1 MNHEADDALAMY
13 QTEESICISIDKDL
27 LQIPGAHFGMVNHQ
41 HSYVEEWDG
50 LVWFYRQIL
59 MGDNTD
65 NITGIHGIGD
75 SRSRRILAGCETE
88 EELWERVVEEYI
100 SRDLDPNQAKING
113 QLMWCHRTPVN
124 YDTLEGIWLPPTERN
139 NNNNASN

>member
-1 MNHEADDALAMY
+1 MY
-13 QTEESICISIDKDL
+13 QTEDSVCISIDKDL
-27 LQIPGAHFGMVNHQ
+27 LQIPGAHFGMVSYQ
-41 HSYVEEWDG
+41 HDFIEEWDG

-65 NITGIHGIGD
+65 NIKGIHGIGAAR
-75 SRSRRILAGCETE
+75 SRSILAGCETE
-88 EELWERVVEEYI
+88 EELWECVVQAYENK
-100 SRDLDPNQAKING
+100 DLDLAIPKTNG

-124 YDTLEGIWLPPTERN
+124 YDTLEGIWLPPPERN